1 MELAIDLCKISNY
14 YAHYCSL
21 LYQYMCDK
29 DLIKIKTMQKLS
41 TMVKLSEKIILWH
54 LPITA
59 SDFQSG
65 ILCPNLMTVRAV
77 SHKEG
82 IA

>member
-1 MELAIDLCKISNY
+1 
-14 YAHYCSL
+14 
-21 LYQYMCDK
+21 
-29 DLIKIKTMQKLS
+29 MQKLS
-41 TMVKLSEKIILWH
+41 TIVKLSEKIILWH